1 MRLVFVG
8 YRWII
13 RENSQVKYMF
23 RKQPPLRGF
32 YKSLSYSCENN
43 VDDVEKNITG
53 SDGSIAPY
61 YDQQMHSKWT
71 AKRSDAH

>member
-1 MRLVFVG
+1 
-8 YRWII
+8 
-13 RENSQVKYMF
+13 MF

-61 YDQQMHSKWT
+61 YDQQMHSK
-71 AKRSDAH
+71 